1 MSKLNEENLACIPAR
16 DCKLV
21 ASEEK
26 IKLVKTKNKH
36 PVFIVGFLGAGLV
49 GNIVVSELV
58 NQLKMDQIGFVNT
71 VDLPPIA
78 IFYDGILKHP
88 FRLYYSEKHSIV
100 LAQCEVPFSKSS
112 TYQDLAR
119 LLSDWALKIGIDEV
133 CTIQGISGP
142 EDAFPPVNPP
152 VYVAAESEILER
164 LKKESGVQ
172 ILPRGLVLGPEAA
185 LLNEGLSNRLNCY
198 ALLVP
203 VSPQIPSPDGAS
215 AIIHELNKIYSLNIQ
230 TTQLMEDAQKI
241 RDKLME
247 LNQKTQQQH
256 SQISELERIEPVGN
270 IYL

>member
-1 MSKLNEENLACIPAR
+1 MSDMNEENLACLPAK
-16 DCKLV
+16 DCKIV
-21 ASEEK
+21 SKEEK
-26 IKLVKTKNKH
+26 INLVKTKH
-36 PVFIVGFLGAGLV
+36 PTFIVGFLGAGLV
-49 GNIVVSELV
+49 GNIVASEFIE
-58 NQLKMDQIGFVNT
+58 QLKMEQIGFVVT

-88 FRLYYSEKHSIV
+88 FRLYYSEEKNLV
-100 LAQCEVPFSKSS
+100 VAQCEVPFNKSS

-119 LLSDWALKIGIDEV
+119 LLSEWALKIGIDEV

-142 EDAFPPVNPP
+142 QGEFPPENPP
-152 VYVAAESEILER
+152 VYIAAEREILDR
-164 LKKESGVQ
+164 LKEKSGAQ

-203 VSPQIPSPDGAS
+203 VAQQVPSPDGAS
-215 AIIHELNKIYSLNIQ
+215 AIINELNKIYGFDLK
-230 TTQLMEDAQKI
+230 TEKLLEDAQKI
-241 RDKLME
+241 REKLME

-256 SQISELERIEPVGN
+256 GQMVELNKPEPNRN